1 MYNGSNILPI
11 AHFVKYA
18 HLKQAFRS
26 TLSASELASRSV
38 LCPMLPEA
46 NIFYLEV
53 WFKKNFLRK
62 FMGSVRNILSPM

>member
-11 AHFVKYA
+11 AHFLKYA

-53 WFKKNFLRK
+53 
-62 FMGSVRNILSPM
+62 